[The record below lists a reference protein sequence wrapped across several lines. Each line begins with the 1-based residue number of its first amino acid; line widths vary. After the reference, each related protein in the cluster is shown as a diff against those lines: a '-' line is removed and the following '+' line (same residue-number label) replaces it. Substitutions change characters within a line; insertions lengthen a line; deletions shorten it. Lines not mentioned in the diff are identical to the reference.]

1 MTVGAHD
8 DRPGVRH
15 AAGRSV
21 LQSMDSGQ
29 LLVIGVA
36 GLLLVVAVT
45 QVTVVGLS
53 GPTRTAVLFG
63 LLVAVGEL
71 ARMVM
76 PGNREV
82 APIASAAGYGYALIL
97 EVGNVPERHSAL
109 QVVVVAAVGMLVG
122 SAPHVAVGR
131 SPRPDAM
138 ARRLLAIAVVAFAYR
153 PPAMAWLPK
162 KDLSL
167 GQWLGAL
174 ALMAAAVMLG
184 CMTDVLLSAMLRA
197 EAVRTRFGIALG
209 DEADAKLALCA
220 AVGTTG
226 MVIAIATSVMG
237 LPALAVFT
245 APILITQTAFRRYA
259 GIRATY
265 LQTVRALSRV
275 TEVGGYVETG
285 HSRRVARLA
294 VAMGRELGMAE
305 PELLDLEY
313 AALMHDIGQLSLGD
327 PIPGGAT
334 VLASPAEQWRI
345 AQLGAGV
352 IEQTGVL
359 PRVAEVVRRQS
370 DSYRGGYRG
379 GVEDGS
385 GERLPPPP
393 LASRI
398 IKVANAYDDLVGDSS
413 DRDRAAAVLERLR
426 SDSAT
431 EYDPAVVEALGRV
444 LDRGVPRH
452 P

>member
-1 MTVGAHD
+1 MTVGPLD

-15 AAGRSV
+15 AAGHSAW
-21 LQSMDSGQ
+21 QSMDTVQ
-29 LLVIGVA
+29 LLVIAVA
-36 GLLLVVAVT
+36 GLLVVAAFIEVSM
-45 QVTVVGLS
+45 VGLS

-63 LLVAVGEL
+63 ALVAVGEL
-71 ARMVM
+71 ARMVL

-82 APIASAAGYGYALIL
+82 APIASAIGYGYALIL

-122 SAPHVAVGR
+122 SAPHIAVGR
-131 SPRPDAM
+131 SPRPDGV

-153 PPAMAWLPK
+153 PPAMAWLPRN
-162 KDLSL
+162 DLST
-167 GQWLGAL
+167 GEWLGAL
-174 ALMAAAVMLG
+174 ALMAASVMLG
-184 CMTDVLLSAMLRA
+184 CMVDVLLSSMLRA
-197 EAVRTRFGIALG
+197 EAARTRFGIALG
-209 DEADAKLALCA
+209 DEADAKLLLCA

-226 MVIAIATSVMG
+226 MLLAIATSVMG
-237 LPALAVFT
+237 LAALAVFT

-285 HSRRVARLA
+285 HSRRVARLS

-359 PRVAEVVRRQS
+359 PRVANVVRRQS
-370 DSYRGGYRG
+370 DSYRGGVG
-379 GVEDGS
+379 GS

-426 SDSAT
+426 GDSTT

-444 LDRGVPRH
+444 LDRGVPRN